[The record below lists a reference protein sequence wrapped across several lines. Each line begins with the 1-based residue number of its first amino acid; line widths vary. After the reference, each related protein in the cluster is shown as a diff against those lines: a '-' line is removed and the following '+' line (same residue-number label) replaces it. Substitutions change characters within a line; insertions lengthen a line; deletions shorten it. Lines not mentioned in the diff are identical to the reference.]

1 MKLIICGNGFDIH
14 HKLNTQYKDYQQYL
28 LEKEP
33 IILENMSKLEYF
45 DFGLN
50 AIKEKDKKSIF
61 WTDVENNLSYDF
73 IRCIRDLIEKR
84 LHEDRKKASE
94 MSLEEILDDKTE
106 EHPIDLNLHEIGAT
120 SLQNFSGLAL
130 YRWLK
135 TIDLTS
141 IKRDERI
148 HLDENDFFV
157 TFNYTDTLEQ
167 IYNIPSNHLFHI
179 HGRLNDIHNPK
190 TDLDVHSIL
199 QFGNPNIDINLIPIY
214 LEQIFMES
222 DLAYQPQ
229 KCIEEMRC
237 FFSLFTKNL
246 ESNAE
251 KFKSFIGN
259 KKFDEII
266 IMGHSYLGV
275 DKYYYNEI
283 LTPLYKK
290 AKWTIYCHN
299 DETVS
304 LPKWVADTSRSLAFH
319 TT

>member
-14 HKLNTQYKDYQQYL
+14 HKLNTQYKNYQQYL

-33 IILENMSKLEYF
+33 TILEKLSKIEYF
-45 DFGLN
+45 DFGLDT
-50 AIKEKDKKSIF
+50 IKEKGSVF
-61 WTDVENNLSYDF
+61 WTDVENNLFYDF
-73 IRCIRDLIEKR
+73 IRRIRDLIEKR
-84 LHEDRKKASE
+84 LSEARKKASE
-94 MSLEEILDDKTE
+94 MSLEAILDDKTE
-106 EHPIDLNLHEIGAT
+106 EPPINLDLYGTGAT
-120 SLQNFSGLAL
+120 ALQSFSGLAL

-135 TIDLTS
+135 TIDLTN
-141 IKRDERI
+141 IQKDNQL
-148 HLDENDFFV
+148 HLDANDFFI

-167 IYNIPSNHLFHI
+167 IYDIPNDHLFHI
-179 HGRLNDIHNPK
+179 HGRLNDVHTPQ
-190 TDLDVHSIL
+190 TDLDVHSVL

-237 FFSLFTKNL
+237 FFSLFTKDL
-246 ESNAE
+246 KSNAE
-251 KFKSFIGN
+251 KLKSFIGN
-259 KKFDEII
+259 NKFDEII

-283 LTPLYKK
+283 LIPFYRK

-299 DETVS
+299 DETIIS
-304 LPKWVADTSRSLAFH
+304 AKRFFREHKLSGSIKEW
-319 TT
+319 